1 MRRWWVFLTAGLLMW
16 SGQAQADITGV
27 TEEEDGS
34 VAGVNVQPIRSGRLE
49 VTPIMT
55 MRFSGG
61 DLFYRA
67 GIAVAYSINR
77 YHQIGGS
84 FVAGN
89 RQYDRLASR
98 DVSQVGEIVQDEAP
112 NIRGRYLTVDE
123 GFGSSVS
130 GFYRLNIPWQIE
142 RRTYPFVELFG
153 ARDFWG
159 WGNVSE
165 LGGGL
170 GVRKLVSRRTA
181 FTTTYGYSVL
191 FADGA
196 HIKRHMITAGVSV
209 FFR

>member
-1 MRRWWVFLTAGLLMW
+1 MKRWWVCLAAALLMCAT
-16 SGQAQADITGV
+16 QAQADITGLSEDD
-27 TEEEDGS
+27 EEGI
-34 VAGVNVQPIRSGRLE
+34 AGVNVQPIRGGRWE
-49 VTPIMT
+49 ITPIMS
-55 MRFSGG
+55 MRFSNG

-67 GIAVAYSINR
+67 GIAVAYSLNR

-89 RQYDRLASR
+89 REYNRLASN
-98 DVSQVGEIVQDEAP
+98 DVTGITGSGEGDVQ

-142 RRTYPFVELFG
+142 RRTYPFLELFG

-191 FADGA
+191 FTGGQ
-196 HIKRHMITAGVSV
+196 HIKRHQVTAGVSV

>member
-1 MRRWWVFLTAGLLMW
+1 MRRWWVCLTAVLVMCVTHT
-16 SGQAQADITGV
+16 QADITGLA
-27 TEEEDGS
+27 EEDDDS
-34 VAGVNVQPIRSGRLE
+34 VAGIQVQPIRGGRWE
-49 VTPIMT
+49 ITPIMS
-55 MRFSGG
+55 MRFSHG

-89 RQYDRLASR
+89 REYNRL
-98 DVSQVGEIVQDEAP
+98 VSSNPTGITNEDQVQ

-165 LGGGL
+165 LGGGV

-181 FTTTYGYSVL
+181 LTTTYGYSVL
-191 FADGA
+191 FTNGQ
-196 HIKRHMITAGVSV
+196 HINRHMVTAGVSV

>member
-1 MRRWWVFLTAGLLMW
+1 MKRWWVCLTAVFWVGVT
-16 SGQAQADITGV
+16 QVQADITGL
-27 TEEEDGS
+27 TEDDDEL
-34 VAGVNVQPIRSGRLE
+34 VAGVNVQPIRGGRWE
-49 VTPIMT
+49 ITPIMS
-55 MRFSGG
+55 MRFSNG

-77 YHQIGGS
+77 HHQLGGS
-84 FVAGN
+84 FVAGKREYN
-89 RQYDRLASR
+89 RLAPNNTTGISNV
-98 DVSQVGEIVQDEAP
+98 DAVQ

-142 RRTYPFVELFG
+142 RRTYPYVEVFG

-165 LGGGL
+165 LGGGV

-181 FTTTYGYSVL
+181 LTTTYGYSVL
-191 FADGA
+191 FTDGQ
-196 HIKRHMITAGVSV
+196 HIRRHMITAGVSM

>member
-191 FADGA
+191 FADGE

>member
-1 MRRWWVFLTAGLLMW
+1 MKRWWLCLMAALLLCAP
-16 SGQAQADITGV
+16 QAQADITGLADDD
-27 TEEEDGS
+27 EEGI
-34 VAGVNVQPIRSGRLE
+34 AGVNLQPIRGGRWE
-49 VTPIMT
+49 ITPIMS
-55 MRFSGG
+55 MRFSNG

-67 GIAVAYSINR
+67 GIAVAYSLNR

-84 FVAGN
+84 FVAGKREYN
-89 RQYDRLASR
+89 RLASNNVTGITDAVES
-98 DVSQVGEIVQDEAP
+98 DVQ

-142 RRTYPFVELFG
+142 KRTYPYIELFG

-181 FTTTYGYSVL
+181 LTTTYGYSVL
-191 FADGA
+191 FADGQQ
-196 HIKRHMITAGVSV
+196 IKRHMVTAGVSV

>member
-1 MRRWWVFLTAGLLMW
+1 MKRWWVCLTAVLVMCF
-16 SGQAQADITGV
+16 SQAHADITGLA
-27 TEEEDGS
+27 DDDDDS
-34 VAGVNVQPIRSGRLE
+34 VAGVNVQPIRGGRWE
-49 VTPIMT
+49 ITPIMS
-55 MRFSGG
+55 MRFSNG

-67 GIAVAYSINR
+67 GIAVAYAINR
-77 YHQIGGS
+77 YHQVGGS
-84 FVAGN
+84 FVVGN
-89 RQYDRLASR
+89 REYNRLAPNNVTGISNG
-98 DVSQVGEIVQDEAP
+98 DEVQ

-142 RRTYPFVELFG
+142 RRTYPYVELFG

-165 LGGGL
+165 LGGGV

-181 FTTTYGYSVL
+181 LTTTYGYSVL
-191 FADGA
+191 FTDGQ
-196 HIKRHMITAGVSV
+196 HIRRHMVTAGVSV

>member
-1 MRRWWVFLTAGLLMW
+1 MKRWWMCLMVCLLVFST
-16 SGQAQADITGV
+16 QANADITGLA
-27 TEEEDGS
+27 EDDESIG
-34 VAGVNVQPIRSGRLE
+34 GVNLQPVRGGRWE
-49 VTPIMT
+49 ITPIMS
-55 MRFSGG
+55 MRFSSG
-61 DLFYRA
+61 DLYYRA
-67 GIAVAYSINR
+67 GIAVAYSINK
-77 YHQIGGS
+77 YHQVGGS

-89 RQYDRLASR
+89 RQYNRLASN
-98 DVSQVGEIVQDEAP
+98 DISGLSDAVENDIQ

-123 GFGSSVS
+123 GFGSSIS

-170 GVRKLVSRRTA
+170 GVRKMVSRRSA

-191 FADGA
+191 FTDGQKV
-196 HIKRHMITAGVSV
+196 KRHQVTAGVSV

>member
-1 MRRWWVFLTAGLLMW
+1 MKRLGVFVLAGLMVFTLE
-16 SGQAQADITGV
+16 AQADITGV
-27 TEEEDGS
+27 SEESDGS
-34 VAGVNVQPIRSGRLE
+34 VAGVDLGPIRGGRWE
-49 VTPIMT
+49 ITPIMT
-55 MRFSGG
+55 MRFAGG

-84 FVAGN
+84 FIAGN

-98 DVSQVGEIVQDEAP
+98 DISGIADQVAGDTKD
-112 NIRGRYLTVDE
+112 IRGRYLTVDE

-142 RRTYPFVELFG
+142 RRTYPYIELFG

-170 GVRKLVSRRTA
+170 GVRKMVSRRTA
-181 FTTTYGYSVL
+181 FTTTYGYSVM
-191 FADGA
+191 FADGE
-196 HIKRHMITAGVSV
+196 HIKRHLITAGVSV